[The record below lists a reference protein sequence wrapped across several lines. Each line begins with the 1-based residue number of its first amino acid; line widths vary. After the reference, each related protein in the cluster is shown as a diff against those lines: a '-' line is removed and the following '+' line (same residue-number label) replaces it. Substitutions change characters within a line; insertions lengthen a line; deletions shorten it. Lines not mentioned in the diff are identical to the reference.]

1 MTNKDPI
8 KDVKQRV
15 ALVSKWESRLTKLA
29 KRANNPMN
37 ATVFCLK
44 HGINRQWLCRAK
56 KMKPLP
62 LWRKINQVEAALKS
76 EGV

>member
-1 MTNKDPI
+1 MINKDPI

-15 ALVSKWESRLTKLA
+15 ALVSKWESRLAKLA
-29 KRANNPMN
+29 NRVDNPMN

-44 HGINRQWLCRAK
+44 YGLNRHWLCRVK

-62 LWRKINQVEAALKS
+62 LWRKINQVENALKS